1 MKQIKIG
8 DTLFLHENRR
18 FSPRLGKE
26 WKLYDTPAKS
36 DVKPLSD
43 VSEAKCMV
51 FACLYPATST
61 DFSKLH
67 DTITKLQLNDASV
80 QCIEIKSEALG
91 QGFRCGFLGILHM
104 EVFRQRLED
113 ESGIQVLIAAPTITY
128 KAIFRDK
135 GAQTIANSNINSNK
149 VTIDEN
155 DKKVV
160 HIESPEDYPE
170 NPGLVEQFSCLYTV
184 SALQLLLNQQQ

>member
-1 MKQIKIG
+1 M
-8 DTLFLHENRR
+8 HENRR
-18 FSPRLGKE
+18 FSPKLGKE
-26 WKLYDTPAKS
+26 LKHYETPAKS
-36 DVKPLSD
+36 DVTPLSD

-51 FACLYPATST
+51 FACLYPSAST

-80 QCIEIKSEALG
+80 QCNEIKSEALG

-128 KAIFRDK
+128 KAIFREQASK
-135 GAQTIANSNINSNK
+135 TVVNSNVNANK
-149 VTIDEN
+149 VTTDE
-155 DKKVV
+155 DGKKIV

-170 NPGLVEQFSCLYTV
+170 NPGLVEQFGYSFVDTFFFVYCAFAFSV
-184 SALQLLLNQQQ
+184 